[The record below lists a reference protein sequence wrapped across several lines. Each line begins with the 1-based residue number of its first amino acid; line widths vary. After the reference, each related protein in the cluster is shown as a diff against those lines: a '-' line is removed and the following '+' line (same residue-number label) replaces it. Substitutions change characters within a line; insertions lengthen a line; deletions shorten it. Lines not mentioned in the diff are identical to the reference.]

1 MPKRCLAKNRNG
13 DRCGAWAVTAKGR
26 CPLHLDPEVAAKL
39 GSRILVPL
47 PAKLPVSS
55 ILGSVGAADRDHA
68 L

>member
-47 PAKLPVSS
+47 PAAAR
-55 ILGSVGAADRDHA
+55 ILDTGKRWRGDRDHA